1 VTFLLPGGL
10 GQLGAQ
16 SALAW
21 DPTTTGWSSA
31 TPPMRAATI
40 PELAPGAP
48 GMPGGRSIA
57 PLLAPTS
64 ITDTFPTVENP
75 LSSGG
80 QWMHQTAYWNKL
92 AVLNFPPHI
101 CYGLQTGA
109 GTPIYD
115 DSYAYLSPL
124 VWPPSHT
131 DYSVAI
137 TIDIA
142 PDSGGDADEFEC
154 LLRVNDSPL
163 PSVNTGGVLG
173 GTATLY
179 ECNYQLFGAYQQ
191 IVTWGGPPGSFNSL
205 AAVGPIT
212 AISTGDVL
220 LAQIQGNNITV
231 KRNGTTVNSYN
242 DTTATYPTGQPGFGK
257 YYQGSGGGNHMGY
270 TQVVVTSL
278 PYTAPTPSNF
288 SASVSSLASAGTI
301 VGQIP
306 CQHNPTSWSITSA
319 SPSVG
324 SSYFS
329 IDSFANIVVQAAGV
343 GNLVAPTYTL
353 TVQATNSFGS
363 NTATVTITNVGVTGP
378 IFSNNNHSMIDG
390 DGSHGEPLAV
400 RGTKAVLSSGT
411 AASRRRYFEMRN
423 ANVGETPSTSTF
435 VSAGAVLAAWNAA
448 TVSNLP
454 LGTELAGTS
463 AGLISYAPGGD
474 VPGQYFVFT
483 EQKALYAA
491 GTIAPVAGDI
501 IGVAI
506 DTSGVNF
513 PGETAI
519 WFNVNGNWVNQGAPT
534 TTFPGLATP
543 DTVLAGTQ
551 AWPAGST
558 DYTNHITIKPNTTP
572 LYTPPGFT
580 PL

>member
-31 TPPMRAATI
+31 LPRGLRAEI
-40 PELAPGAP
+40 PAGEPGKV
-48 GMPGGRSIA
+48 GGLSIA

-137 TIDIA
+137 TINIA

-154 LLRVNDSPL
+154 LLRVTDSPL
-163 PSVNTGGVLG
+163 PTTNSGGVLG
-173 GTATLY
+173 GTANLY

-191 IVTWGGPPGSFNSL
+191 IVAWTGAPGGFASL

-212 AISTGDVL
+212 GISTGDVL

-242 DTTATYPTGQPGFGK
+242 DTAATYPTGQPGFGK

-270 TQVVVTSL
+270 TQVVVTST
-278 PYTAPTPSNF
+278 PYTAPTPSAL
-288 SASVSSLASAGTI
+288 SANVSSLATAGTI

-306 CQHNPTSWSITSA
+306 CQHNPTSWSVS
-319 SPSVG
+319 SPLPVG
-324 SSYFS
+324 SSGYFA
-329 IDSFANIVVQAAGV
+329 IDSFGNVVVQAAAV
-343 GNLVAPTYTL
+343 GNIIASNYSFTAT
-353 TVQATNSFGS
+353 ATNSFGS
-363 NTATVTITNVGVTGP
+363 NTALVTLTNVGVTGP

-390 DGSHGEPLAV
+390 DDSHGEPLAV

-423 ANVGETPSTSTF
+423 ANVGETPSASTF

-448 TVSNLP
+448 TVSALP
-454 LGTELAGTS
+454 LGLDAAGTS
-463 AGLISYAPGGD
+463 AGLISYAPGGGMGGEYI
-474 VPGQYFVFT
+474 VSQGG
-483 EQKALYAA
+483 KLLYSLS
-491 GTIAPVAGDI
+491 TTPVAGDI

-519 WFNVNGNWVNQGAPT
+519 WFNVNGTWVNQGVPT

-543 DTVLAGTQ
+543 DVILAGTQ

-558 DYTNHITIKPNTTP
+558 DYTNHITIKPNATP
-572 LYTPPGFT
+572 LYTPAGFT